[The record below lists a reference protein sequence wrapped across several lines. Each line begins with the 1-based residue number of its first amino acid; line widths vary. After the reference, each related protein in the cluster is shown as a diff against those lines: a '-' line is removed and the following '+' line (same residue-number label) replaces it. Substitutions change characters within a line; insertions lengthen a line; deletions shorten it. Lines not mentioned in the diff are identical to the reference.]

1 VSRKVLVFFI
11 VLMTIATLA
20 IPLANATPPTSV
32 SGTITITNFVPLG
45 LPSFK
50 GKSGNEILTG
60 MMSVT
65 WAGDIG
71 GDTTYEA
78 VMMLHKVLPIEG
90 PDTTINVHETIF
102 FPSVTVL
109 GKSGSL
115 TLQVN
120 ANLAAHGRDE
130 FSWTI
135 LSGTG
140 ELVNLKGQGIYYL
153 VSTPVY
159 NYEGQ
164 VHFDP

>member
-1 VSRKVLVFFI
+1 MNRKLLVVF
-11 VLMTIATLA
+11 VALMTIATLS

-32 SGTITITNFVPLG
+32 SGTIKVTNFVPLG
-45 LPSFK
+45 MPSFE
-50 GKSGNEILTG
+50 GKSDNAIMTG
-60 MMSVT
+60 TMSVT
-65 WAGDIG
+65 WAGDIT

-78 VMMLHKVLPIEG
+78 IMMLHNLVLPMG
-90 PDTTINVHETIF
+90 NSVPTINVHETIF
-102 FPSVTVL
+102 FPTVKVL

-120 ANLAAHGRDE
+120 ANLARGRNE

-153 VSTPVY
+153 VAEPLY
-159 NYEGQ
+159 IYEGQ